1 MILFSLKLIF
11 IFSQKTDYVTS
22 NHLKGIINILEEREN
37 FMETILNA
45 LNPSQREAVEH
56 IDGAM
61 LILAG
66 AGSGKTKTLTTRLA
80 YLVGEV
86 GIDPANTL
94 TLTFTNKAA
103 SEMRER
109 ALKLMPSRVSY
120 PPLLCTF
127 HKFGLLFL
135 KFHIEKLGRS
145 NGFVIIDSDD
155 KKRLIRA
162 IAKEKKID
170 LNLAFIASEIS
181 KYKNSILSPELVLE
195 KAELP
200 DYKKIASIYVDYQ
213 KNIEE
218 NNLVDFDDLLM
229 LTYKILSENDD
240 LRKETSNRYKYIM
253 VDEYQDTNELQFQL
267 LELLSSEHNN
277 LCVVGDDD
285 QSIYGWRGANIRNI
299 LEFSNNFET
308 CKTVKLETNYR
319 STEPILKAANTLI
332 EHNSTRLGK
341 KLTSHKGAGDDVKL
355 LHSLD
360 ESMEA
365 KAIAHAIQKLL
376 DEGTDPDEIAVL
388 YRINALSR
396 SLEEGFS
403 KAGLGFK
410 LIGGMRFY
418 ERAEIKDLISYLR
431 VLSNPHDDFS
441 LVRIINKPKRGIG
454 KASIEKLQ
462 KAAFDT
468 KDSLYGYVQK
478 MTLGE
483 VDTIVSKKVSTSLAQ
498 LVQDIAFLQE
508 ALQSELGNFITL
520 FEERIKLKDH
530 YAGMVDGMDRILNID
545 EFYGYF
551 RDAIIKNPDLT
562 LDEFLNDISLQ
573 SDQDQIEENAITI
586 MSIHAAKGLEF
597 EHLFVIGL
605 EEEFFP
611 LLGEGCNMEE
621 ERRLGYVAIT
631 RAKSDLTLCYV
642 DSRFYKGRRK
652 MIDKSRFLG
661 EAGLIQDTSLKITKQ
676 ADFKKGDLV
685 KHKIFGIGRVQ
696 AANKS
701 GKEYKLLINFGGNK
715 KEILSSFVQSI

>member
-1 MILFSLKLIF
+1 
-11 IFSQKTDYVTS
+11 
-22 NHLKGIINILEEREN
+22 
-37 FMETILNA
+37 MEAILNT
-45 LNPSQREAVEH
+45 LNPAQREAVEH

-103 SEMRER
+103 AEMRER
-109 ALKLMPSRVSY
+109 ALKLMPQKVSY

-135 KFHIEKLGRS
+135 KFHIEKLGRD
-145 NGFVIIDSDD
+145 NRFVIIDSDD
-155 KKRLIRA
+155 KKRLLRT
-162 IAKEKKID
+162 IAKELKID
-170 LNLAFIASEIS
+170 LNLSFIASEIS
-181 KYKNSILSPELVLE
+181 KYKNSLLTPEVVIA

-200 DYKKIASIYVDYQ
+200 DYKKVASIYEKYQ
-213 KNIEE
+213 ENIVE

-229 LTYKILSENDD
+229 LTYQILESNDD
-240 LRKETSNRYKYIM
+240 LRRETSNRYKYIM
-253 VDEYQDTNELQFQL
+253 VDEYQDTNELQFRL
-267 LELLSSEHNN
+267 LELLASEHEN

-299 LEFSNNFET
+299 LEFADNFKN

-319 STEPILKAANTLI
+319 STDPILKAANSLI
-332 EHNSTRLGK
+332 EHNSQRLGK
-341 KLTSHKGAGDDVKL
+341 KLVSAKGDGPEIKL

-365 KAIAHAIQKLL
+365 KAIAHQIHDLL
-376 DEGTDPDEIAVL
+376 DQGVDPDEIAVL

-396 SLEEGFS
+396 SLEEGFA
-403 KAGLGFK
+403 KEGLNFK

-418 ERAEIKDLISYLR
+418 ERAEIKDIISYFR
-431 VLSNPHDDFS
+431 VLANPHDDFS
-441 LVRIINKPKRGIG
+441 LLRIINKPKRGIG

-462 KAAFDT
+462 KAAFDHQL
-468 KDSLYGYVQK
+468 SLYEYIEQSVEGKVP
-478 MTLGE
+478 MIL
-483 VDTIVSKKVSTSLAQ
+483 SKKVATALTQ
-498 LVQDIAFLQE
+498 LVEDIRTLQHE
-508 ALQSELGNFITL
+508 ITHDLGNFITL

-530 YAGMVDGMDRILNID
+530 YAAMVDGFERIMNID

-551 RDAIIKNPDLT
+551 RDAVSKNPELT

-661 EAGLIQDTSLKITKQ
+661 EAGLIQDASLKITKQ
-676 ADFKKGDLV
+676 AAFKKGDLV

-715 KEILSSFVQSI
+715 KEILSSFVQAI

>member
-1 MILFSLKLIF
+1 M
-11 IFSQKTDYVTS
+11 
-22 NHLKGIINILEEREN
+22 
-37 FMETILNA
+37 
-45 LNPSQREAVEH
+45 
-56 IDGAM
+56 
-61 LILAG
+61 
-66 AGSGKTKTLTTRLA
+66 
-80 YLVGEV
+80 
-86 GIDPANTL
+86 
-94 TLTFTNKAA
+94 
-103 SEMRER
+103 
-109 ALKLMPSRVSY
+109 
-120 PPLLCTF
+120 
-127 HKFGLLFL
+127 
-135 KFHIEKLGRS
+135 
-145 NGFVIIDSDD
+145 IIDSDD
-155 KKRLIRA
+155 KKRLLRS
-162 IAKEKKID
+162 IAKELKVD
-170 LNLAFIASEIS
+170 LNLSFIASEIS
-181 KYKNSILSPELVLE
+181 KYKNTLLTPEVVIQ

-200 DYKKIASIYVDYQ
+200 DYKKVARIYEAYQ
-213 KNIEE
+213 SNIVE

-229 LTYKILSENDD
+229 LTYQILESNDD
-240 LRKETSNRYKYIM
+240 LRRETSERYKYIM
-253 VDEYQDTNELQFQL
+253 VDEYQDTNELQYRL
-267 LELLSSEHNN
+267 LELLASEHEN

-299 LEFSNNFET
+299 LEFADSFKN

-319 STEPILKAANTLI
+319 STEPILKAANALI

-341 KLTSHKGAGDDVKL
+341 TLTSHKGEGPDVKL

-365 KAIAHAIQKLL
+365 KAIAHQIHDLIDQ
-376 DEGTDPDEIAVL
+376 GVDPDEIAVL

-403 KAGLGFK
+403 KEGLNFK

-418 ERAEIKDLISYLR
+418 ERAEIKDIISYFR
-431 VLSNPHDDFS
+431 VFANPTDDFS
-441 LVRIINKPKRGIG
+441 LLRIINKPKRGIG

-462 KAAFDT
+462 KAAFDAQLPLFVYI
-468 KDSLYGYVQK
+468 KESLEGRQPLV
-478 MTLGE
+478 
-483 VDTIVSKKVSTSLAQ
+483 ISKKVAGALAK
-498 LVQDIAFLQE
+498 LVEDIEVLRVE
-508 ALQSELGNFITL
+508 IEENLENFITL

-530 YAGMVDGMDRILNID
+530 YAGMVDGFDRILNID

-551 RDAIIKNPDLT
+551 RDAVSKNPDLT

-573 SDQDQIEENAITI
+573 SDQDQIEENAVTI

-597 EHLFVIGL
+597 EHLFVIGM

-652 MIDKSRFLG
+652 MLDKSRFLG
-661 EAGLIQDTSLKITKQ
+661 EAGLIQDASLKITKQ
-676 ADFKKGDLV
+676 AAFKKGDLV

-715 KEILSSFVQSI
+715 KEILSSFVQAV

>member
-1 MILFSLKLIF
+1 
-11 IFSQKTDYVTS
+11 
-22 NHLKGIINILEEREN
+22 
-37 FMETILNA
+37 MEHILNG

-66 AGSGKTKTLTTRLA
+66 AGSGKTKTLTARLA

-109 ALKLMPSRVSY
+109 ALKLMPSKVSY

-135 KFHIEKLGRS
+135 KFHIEKLGRK
-145 NGFVIIDSDD
+145 NTFVIIDSDD
-155 KKRLIRA
+155 KKRLLRS
-162 IAKEKKID
+162 IAKELKID
-170 LNLAFIASEIS
+170 LNISFIASEIS
-181 KYKNSILSPELVLE
+181 KYKNSLLSPEVVIQ

-200 DYKKIASIYVDYQ
+200 DYKKVAKVYALYQ
-213 KNIEE
+213 ANIEE

-229 LTYKILSENDD
+229 LTYKILDENDT

-253 VDEYQDTNELQFQL
+253 VDEYQDTNELQFRL
-267 LELLSSEHNN
+267 LEHLCSEHEN

-299 LEFSNNFET
+299 LEFADNFKET
-308 CKTVKLETNYR
+308 KVVKLEINYR

-341 KLTSHKGAGDDVKL
+341 KLTSHKGSGADVKL

-365 KAIAHAIQKLL
+365 KAIAHQIHELI
-376 DEGTDPDEIAVL
+376 DEGADPDEIAVL

-396 SLEEGFS
+396 SLEEGFT
-403 KAGLGFK
+403 KEGLAFK

-418 ERAEIKDLISYLR
+418 ERAEIKDIISYFRILA
-431 VLSNPHDDFS
+431 NPHDDFS
-441 LVRIINKPKRGIG
+441 LKRIINKPKRGIG
-454 KASIEKLQ
+454 KASIDKLE

-468 KDSLYGYVQK
+468 QLSLYSYIEQSVNGKLPLV
-478 MTLGE
+478 
-483 VDTIVSKKVSTSLAQ
+483 ISKKVATALTKLVEDIQ
-498 LVQDIAFLQE
+498 LLQE
-508 ALQSELGNFITL
+508 EIKDALGNFITL

-530 YAGMVDGMDRILNID
+530 YAGMVDGFDRILNID

-551 RDAIIKNPDLT
+551 RDAVIKNPDLT

-573 SDQDQIEENAITI
+573 SDQDQIEEDAITI

-661 EAGLIQDTSLKITKQ
+661 EAGLVQDTSLKITKSS
-676 ADFKKGDLV
+676 AFKKGDLV

>member
-1 MILFSLKLIF
+1 
-11 IFSQKTDYVTS
+11 
-22 NHLKGIINILEEREN
+22 
-37 FMETILNA
+37 METILNA

-80 YLVGEV
+80 YLIGEV

-103 SEMRER
+103 AEMRER
-109 ALKLMPSRVSY
+109 ALKLMPEKVSY

-145 NGFVIIDSDD
+145 NAFVIIDSDD
-155 KKRLIRA
+155 KKRLLRS
-162 IAKEKKID
+162 IAKELKVD
-170 LNLAFIASEIS
+170 LNISFIASEIS
-181 KYKNSILSPELVLE
+181 KYKNSLLSPELVLE

-200 DYKKIASIYVDYQ
+200 DYKQIAKVYIEYQ

-229 LTYKILSENDD
+229 LTYKILSENEE
-240 LRKETSNRYKYIM
+240 LRKETSRRYQYIM

-341 KLTSHKGAGDDVKL
+341 TLTSHKGEGPEIKL

-360 ESMEA
+360 ESLEA
-365 KAIAHAIQKLL
+365 KAIAHEIQKLL
-376 DEGTDPDEIAVL
+376 DEGADPDEIAVL

-396 SLEEGFS
+396 SLEEGFT

-431 VLSNPHDDFS
+431 VISNPHDDFS

-462 KAAFDT
+462 KAAYENKISIFEYIERAEQGKLPD
-468 KDSLYGYVQK
+468 
-478 MTLGE
+478 
-483 VDTIVSKKVSTSLAQ
+483 IVSKKVATALAK
-498 LVQDIAFLQE
+498 LAEDITFLRE
-508 ALQSELGNFITL
+508 TMKNELGNFITL
-520 FEERIKLKDH
+520 FEERIKIKDH
-530 YAGMVDGMDRILNID
+530 YAGMVDGFDRIMNID

-551 RDAIIKNPDLT
+551 RDAVIKNPDLS

-573 SDQDQIEENAITI
+573 SDQDQVEENTITI

-611 LLGEGCNMEE
+611 LLGEGSNMEE

-661 EAGLIQDTSLKITKQ
+661 EAGLIQDTSLKITKSST
-676 ADFKKGDLV
+676 FKKGDLV

-696 AANKS
+696 AVNKS

>member
-1 MILFSLKLIF
+1 
-11 IFSQKTDYVTS
+11 
-22 NHLKGIINILEEREN
+22 
-37 FMETILNA
+37 METILEG

-56 IDGAM
+56 IDGPM

-80 YLVGEV
+80 YLVGV
-86 GIDPANTL
+86 IGIDPANTL

-109 ALKLMPSRVSY
+109 ALSLLDNRISY

-145 NGFVIIDSDD
+145 NTFVIIDSDD
-155 KKRLIRA
+155 KKRLLRS
-162 IAKEKKID
+162 IAKELKID
-170 LNLAFIASEIS
+170 LNLSFIASEIS
-181 KYKNSILSPELVLE
+181 KYKNSLLSPEVVVE

-200 DYKKIASIYVDYQ
+200 DYKKIATIYVKYQ
-213 KNIEE
+213 ANIEE

-229 LTYKILSENDD
+229 LTHKILSENDT
-240 LRKETSNRYKYIM
+240 LRKETSHRYKYIM

-299 LEFSNNFET
+299 LEFASHFEK

-319 STEPILKAANTLI
+319 STEPILEAANTLI

-341 KLTSHKGAGDDVKL
+341 KLTSHKGKGEAVKL

-365 KAIAHAIQKLL
+365 RAIAREVESLL
-376 DEGTDPDEIAVL
+376 NSGIHPDEIAVL

-396 SLEEGFS
+396 SLEEGFTKEGVS
-403 KAGLGFK
+403 FK

-418 ERAEIKDLISYLR
+418 ERAEIKDIISYLR
-431 VLSNPHDDFS
+431 VLANPHDDFS
-441 LVRIINKPKRGIG
+441 LIRIINKPKRGIG

-462 KAAFDT
+462 HAAFDAKLSLFEYITNST
-468 KDSLYGYVQK
+468 K
-478 MTLGE
+478 GE
-483 VDTIVSKKVSTSLAQ
+483 LPLVISKKVATSLAS
-498 LVQDIAFLQE
+498 LVESVSILQE
-508 ALQSELGNFITL
+508 SLKSSIGDFISL
-520 FEERIKLKDH
+520 FEEHIKLKDH

-545 EFYGYF
+545 EFYGFF
-551 RDAIIKNPDLT
+551 RDAIIKNPDLNI
-562 LDEFLNDISLQ
+562 DEFLNDISLQ

-661 EAGLIQDTSLKITKQ
+661 EAGLIQDTSLKITKS
-676 ADFKKGDLV
+676 AAFKKGDLV

>member
-1 MILFSLKLIF
+1 
-11 IFSQKTDYVTS
+11 
-22 NHLKGIINILEEREN
+22 
-37 FMETILNA
+37 MEDILNS
-45 LNPSQREAVEH
+45 LNPAQREAVEH

-103 SEMRER
+103 AEMRER
-109 ALKLMPSRVSY
+109 ALKLMPNKVSY

-145 NGFVIIDSDD
+145 NSFVIIDSDD
-155 KKRLIRA
+155 KKRLIRT
-162 IAKEKKID
+162 IAKELKID
-170 LNLAFIASEIS
+170 LNISFIASEIS
-181 KYKNSILSPELVLE
+181 KYKNSLLTPETVTA

-200 DYKKIASIYVDYQ
+200 DYKKVASIYEKYQ
-213 KNIEE
+213 ANIIE

-229 LTYKILSENDD
+229 LTHQILSENDD
-240 LRKETSNRYKYIM
+240 LRKETSERYRYIM

-267 LELLSSEHNN
+267 LQLLASEHNN

-299 LEFSNNFET
+299 LEFADNFDG

-319 STEPILKAANTLI
+319 STEPILKAANALI
-332 EHNSTRLGK
+332 EHNSQRLGK
-341 KLTSHKGAGDDVKL
+341 KLHSAKGDGPEVKL

-365 KAIAHAIQKLL
+365 KAIAHEIKKLL
-376 DEGTDPDEIAVL
+376 DSGVDPDEIAVL

-396 SLEEGFS
+396 SLEEGFT
-403 KAGLGFK
+403 KEGLNFK

-418 ERAEIKDLISYLR
+418 ERAEIKDIISYFR
-431 VLSNPHDDFS
+431 VFANPHDDFS
-441 LVRIINKPKRGIG
+441 LLRIINKPKRGIG

-462 KAAFDT
+462 KAAFDVGL
-468 KDSLYGYVQK
+468 SLYGYIKASIDGTQPV
-478 MTLGE
+478 
-483 VDTIVSKKVSTSLAQ
+483 VVSKKVANALSVL
-498 LVQDIAFLQE
+498 IEEIEMLQQE
-508 ALQSELGNFITL
+508 SKEGLGNFITL
-520 FEERIKLKDH
+520 FDERIRLKDH
-530 YAGMVDGMDRILNID
+530 YAGMVDGFERLLNID

-551 RDAIIKNPDLT
+551 REAVSKNPDLT

-573 SDQDQIEENAITI
+573 SDQDQIEEDAITI

-597 EHLFVIGL
+597 EHLFVIGM

-661 EAGLIQDTSLKITKQ
+661 EAGLIQDASLKITRQ
-676 ADFKKGDLV
+676 AAYKKGDLV

-715 KEILSSFVQSI
+715 KEILSSFVQPI

>member
-1 MILFSLKLIF
+1 MES
-11 IFSQKTDYVTS
+11 
-22 NHLKGIINILEEREN
+22 ILE
-37 FMETILNA
+37 A
-45 LNPSQREAVEH
+45 LNPAQREAVEH
-56 IDGAM
+56 IDGPM

-66 AGSGKTKTLTTRLA
+66 AGSGKTKTLTSRLA
-80 YLVGEV
+80 YLVGV
-86 GIDPANTL
+86 IGIDPANTL

-103 SEMRER
+103 AEMRER

-145 NGFVIIDSDD
+145 NTFVIIDSDD
-155 KKRLIRA
+155 KKRLLRT
-162 IAKEKKID
+162 IAKELKID

-181 KYKNSILSPELVLE
+181 KYKNSILTPEQVLHS
-195 KAELP
+195 AELP
-200 DYKKIASIYVDYQ
+200 DYKKIANIYVEYQ

-229 LTYKILSENDD
+229 LTYKILSENND
-240 LRKETSNRYKYIM
+240 LRKETSNKYKYIM

-267 LELLSSEHNN
+267 LELLSSEHSNI
-277 LCVVGDDD
+277 CVVGDDD

-299 LEFSNNFET
+299 LEFADNFET
-308 CKTVKLETNYR
+308 CKTVKLEVNYR
-319 STEPILKAANTLI
+319 STEPILKAANALI

-341 KLTSHKGAGDDVKL
+341 TLTSHKGKGEKVKL

-360 ESMEA
+360 ESMESR
-365 KAIAHAIQKLL
+365 AIAREIQALL
-376 DEGTDPDEIAVL
+376 DAGTNPDEIAVL

-403 KAGLGFK
+403 KEGLSFK

-441 LVRIINKPKRGIG
+441 LIRIINKPKRGIG

-462 KAAFDT
+462 KAAFDAGL
-468 KDSLYGYVQK
+468 SLFGYIEK
-478 MTLGE
+478 SNAGE
-483 VDTIVSKKVSTSLAQ
+483 VDIVVSKKVSTSLAK
-498 LVQDIAFLQE
+498 LLEDIKVLQE
-508 ALQSELGNFITL
+508 TIKNELGNFISD
-520 FEERIKLKDH
+520 FENHIKLKDH
-530 YAGMVDGMDRILNID
+530 YAGMVDGMDRLLNID

-551 RDAIIKNPDLT
+551 RDAVIKNPDLS

-597 EHLFVIGL
+597 EHLYVIGL

-661 EAGLIQDTSLKITKQ
+661 EAGLISDTSLKITKQ
-676 ADFKKGDLV
+676 AAFKKGDLV

>member
-1 MILFSLKLIF
+1 MEA
-11 IFSQKTDYVTS
+11 
-22 NHLKGIINILEEREN
+22 ILE
-37 FMETILNA
+37 A

-56 IDGAM
+56 IDGPM

-80 YLVGEV
+80 YLVGV
-86 GIDPANTL
+86 IGIDPANTL
-94 TLTFTNKAA
+94 TLTFTNKSAA
-103 SEMRER
+103 QMRER

-145 NGFVIIDSDD
+145 NAFVIIDSDD
-155 KKRLIRA
+155 KKRLIRS
-162 IAKEKKID
+162 IAKELKVD

-181 KYKNSILSPELVLE
+181 KYKNSILSPEEVIAT
-195 KAELP
+195 AELP
-200 DYKKIASIYVDYQ
+200 DYKKIANIYAVYQ
-213 KNIEE
+213 KNIED

-229 LTYKILSENDD
+229 LTYKILKNNTD

-267 LELLSSEHNN
+267 LELLSCEHNN

-299 LEFSNNFET
+299 LEFASNFET
-308 CKTVKLETNYR
+308 CKTVKLEINYR
-319 STEPILKAANTLI
+319 STEPILKAANALI

-341 KLTSHKGAGDDVKL
+341 TLTSHKGKGEKVKL

-360 ESMEA
+360 ESMESR
-365 KAIAHAIQKLL
+365 AIAKEIQKLL
-376 DEGTDPDEIAVL
+376 DLGTNPDEIAVL

-403 KAGLGFK
+403 KEGLAFK

-454 KASIEKLQ
+454 KASIDKLR

-468 KDSLYGYVQK
+468 GLSMFAYIEKSNS
-478 MTLGE
+478 GE
-483 VDTIVSKKVSTSLAQ
+483 IEVVVSKKVSTSLAK
-498 LVQDIAFLQE
+498 LLENIKILQE
-508 ALQSELGNFITL
+508 TLSSELGNFISL
-520 FEERIKLKDH
+520 FEEHIQLKDH
-530 YAGMVDGMDRILNID
+530 YTGMVDGMDRLLNID

-551 RDAIIKNPDLT
+551 RDAVIKNPDLT

-597 EHLFVIGL
+597 EHLYVIGL

-661 EAGLIQDTSLKITKQ
+661 EAGLISDTSLKITKQ
-676 ADFKKGDLV
+676 AAFKKGDLV

-701 GKEYKLLINFGGNK
+701 GKEYKLLINFAGNK